1 MATLTLCR
9 QQCTRHPRRGT
20 AAVEMACVT
29 PLIVT
34 LLLGTWEMGR
44 YVEVQQIISDAAR
57 EGGRQASC
65 GQMTNSQVITAVTNY
80 VKFAGLPTADLVVT
94 VADLTNAGTDVSQA
108 TSLDQLQVAVSLPFK
123 DVRWTPL
130 KLVTTDATNVTA
142 SVIWYSA
149 LPVSYPNSV
158 TSPDGH

>member
-1 MATLTLCR
+1 MAPRTPRR
-9 QQCTRHPRRGT
+9 QQFAFHPRRGT
-20 AAVEMACVT
+20 AAVEMAFVT

-57 EGGRQASC
+57 EGGRQASS
-65 GQMTNSQVITAVTNY
+65 GQMTNSQVIAAVTNY
-80 VKFAGLPTADLVVT
+80 VKIAGLPIIDLVVG
-94 VADLTNAGTDVSQA
+94 VSDLTNPGVDVSQA
-108 TSLDQLQVAVSLPFK
+108 TSLDQLQVTVSLPFQ
-123 DVRWTPL
+123 DVRWTSL
-130 KLVTTDATNVTA
+130 KLVTSDATNVTA
-142 SVIWYSA
+142 SVVWYSA